1 MRSDKRAEAIVRGS
15 IILACS
21 ALAFGLAFVLP
32 DGKPFAD
39 QGFNWYNNPG
49 QHNLLAPRLAYAVF
63 LLCLFVSAATL
74 KRRKFPWLHTPSLT
88 SRLGVVCGGALI
100 LLGVVSILTLAS
112 QPSLFGSSIVV
123 GCAFFAAWR
132 YCPQRQVG
140 WFLLILATSAF
151 LVALLPGLIARPDW
165 SSHFPESIADI
176 ESHQALSTA
185 ADLRLAQGARLFES
199 VSARYGVLWQALLG
213 GWTKLVHPLSVGESV
228 MFTRWLH
235 ALFFAFATIAYLKF
249 SRSSLIAAC
258 LAVLFIAPWMELR
271 QTLFVFP
278 QVSSWRYFGFA
289 AIPLLV
295 LLLERKRLTV
305 SFLFLGATAGL
316 ALLSDFASGAS
327 IAAGLLAYVL
337 ACRQPKGKLRSVTLY
352 LCGIGVAILV
362 FLGIFCATF
371 GYLPSASAFFAD
383 LKNTVWEAAG
393 GTAPAVTYPFDP
405 LAILILLHTA
415 YVFLTL
421 ASQGGGS
428 LSPRDA
434 LRLCISVVSLFW
446 FVHYVNEPNT
456 FALRACRVLYA
467 FFLIDLIRMLLMAGK
482 ARIKPV
488 EPSWILVSIFAAVI
502 VPATLLS
509 YQPAYQKLLALLKN
523 EKKVEQAKV
532 LVSGVYLP
540 EAVGYALLKKA
551 EFIRKT
557 DTDKPIHYLTADS
570 SFIPALSHRCS
581 AVPVADP
588 CAQLVFARQSIRL
601 VRSIVNAGVEK
612 VYVDDPNFITSKGV
626 GRQSCF
632 DYLRVLLRQNYK
644 LVTTSDGWQIWQLNQ
659 PK

>member
-1 MRSDKRAEAIVRGS
+1 MRADKRAEAVVRGS

-21 ALAFGLAFVLP
+21 ALALALAFVLP
-32 DGKPFAD
+32 DGKSFAD
-39 QGFNWYNNPG
+39 QGFNWYNSPG
-49 QHNLLAPRLAYAVF
+49 QRNLLAPRLAYATF
-63 LLCLFVSAATL
+63 LLCLFVFAAIL
-74 KRRKFPWLHTPSLT
+74 SRRKFPWLQKAS
-88 SRLGVVCGGALI
+88 AK
-100 LLGVVSILTLAS
+100 LGVVSGGALLLLGVASILNLAS
-112 QPSLFGSSIVV
+112 QPYLFVSSIVAV
-123 GCAFFAAWR
+123 CGFYAAWR
-132 YCPQRQVG
+132 YCPQRQVVR
-140 WFLLILATSAF
+140 FLLILATAAF

-176 ESHQALSTA
+176 ESHQALTTA

-213 GWTKLVHPLSVGESV
+213 GWTKLVHPLSIGEGV

-235 ALFFAFATIAYLKF
+235 ALFFAFASIAYLKF
-249 SRSSLIAAC
+249 SRRSLIAAC

-289 AIPLLV
+289 AMPLVV
-295 LLLERKRLTV
+295 LLLERKWLKV
-305 SFLFLGATAGL
+305 NFLLLGATAGL

-337 ACRQPKGKLRSVTLY
+337 ACRQSKGPLRAVTLY
-352 LCGIGVAILV
+352 LIGIGVAILV
-362 FLGIFCATF
+362 FVGLFCSTF
-371 GYLPSASAFFAD
+371 GYLPSAAAFFAD

-393 GTAPAVTYPFDP
+393 GTAPAITYPLDP

-421 ASQGGGS
+421 ASRGRGS

-434 LRLCISVVSLFW
+434 MRLCISVVSLFW

-467 FFLIDLIRMLLMAGK
+467 FFLIDLIRMLLVALK
-482 ARIKPV
+482 TRVKLI
-488 EPSWILVSIFAAVI
+488 EPTWFLVTIFAVVI

-509 YQPAYQKLLALLKN
+509 YRPAYQKLRAMLKN
-523 EKKVEQAKV
+523 EKKAEQAKV

-540 EAVGYALLKKA
+540 EAIGNALLKKA

-557 DTDKPIHYLTADS
+557 ATDKPIYYLTADS
-570 SFIPALSHRCS
+570 SFIPALSRRCS

-588 CAQLVFARQSIRL
+588 YAQLVFARQSIRL
-601 VRSIVNAGVEK
+601 VQLIVNAGVER

-626 GRQSCF
+626 GRRSCF
-632 DYLRVLLRQNYK
+632 EYLRVLLGQNYK